1 MGFCVVICFK
11 LHKWR
16 YHLNRSH
23 SLSYFIGFLQ
33 SSWLDQLPSGLWNS
47 DMMGNSDEVGNGK
60 SEAVTQVG
68 STGNPRSIS
77 IAALNR
83 DPWSKLIQAAA
94 LRNSTNQSHWVADRH
109 TSLKWPAQQH
119 TDLSVRVPAT
129 DLSRS
134 VDELGVWVW
143 HTRLTE
149 RALILHPWLECRDDW
164 NADELNPSRS
174 HIFYIAGHALWSQ
187 RNCNAD

>member
-1 MGFCVVICFK
+1 
-11 LHKWR
+11 
-16 YHLNRSH
+16 
-23 SLSYFIGFLQ
+23 
-33 SSWLDQLPSGLWNS
+33 
-47 DMMGNSDEVGNGK
+47 MGNSDEVGNGK

-77 IAALNR
+77 IAALIR

-134 VDELGVWVW
+134 EISWWVGGAGLAHAPHGARFDPSPMAW
-143 HTRLTE
+143 MQR
-149 RALILHPWLECRDDW
+149 RLECRW
-164 NADELNPSRS
+164 IESKQITHFLHCSPCFVISEKLQCRLVLSWGQVCHAYRSYWTIVINAEEHVMHVPHSGIY
-174 HIFYIAGHALWSQ
+174 HK
-187 RNCNAD
+187 

>member
-1 MGFCVVICFK
+1 
-11 LHKWR
+11 
-16 YHLNRSH
+16 
-23 SLSYFIGFLQ
+23 
-33 SSWLDQLPSGLWNS
+33 
-47 DMMGNSDEVGNGK
+47 MGNSDEVGNGK

-77 IAALNR
+77 IAALIR

-94 LRNSTNQSHWVADRH
+94 LRNSTNQSHWVGDRH

-134 VDELGVWVW
+134 VDELGVGVW
-143 HTRLTE
+143 HA
-149 RALILHPWLECRDDW
+149 RAS
-164 NADELNPSRS
+164 PSE
-174 HIFYIAGHALWSQ
+174 LWSFTHDL
-187 RNCNAD
+187 NAETIGMPMNWIQADHTFFTLLAMSSDLREIAMQISFELRTSLSCL

>member
-1 MGFCVVICFK
+1 MG
-11 LHKWR
+11 
-16 YHLNRSH
+16 
-23 SLSYFIGFLQ
+23 
-33 SSWLDQLPSGLWNS
+33 NS

-77 IAALNR
+77 IAALIR

-94 LRNSTNQSHWVADRH
+94 LRNSTNQSHWVADSH

-119 TDLSVRVPAT
+119 TDLSVLVPAT

-134 VDELGVWVW
+134 VKSWGLGIG
-143 HTRLTE
+143 TRAS
-149 RALILHPWLECRDDW
+149 RCALWSSPIAWMQRQLECRRIESKRITHFLHRW
-164 NADELNPSRS
+164 PCFVISEKLQCRLVLSWRQVCHAYRS
-174 HIFYIAGHALWSQ
+174 YWTIVISAEEHVMHVPHSGIYHK
-187 RNCNAD
+187 